1 MYRNGQGSIVAKD
14 HIRMYLRTHGLLRT
28 YSRGSCDVVKEGT
41 VFIVLFSYGQLNL
54 GLGDNSTQNN
64 SF

>member
-1 MYRNGQGSIVAKD
+1 MEYGRPYAPTAYYIY
-14 HIRMYLRTHGLLRT
+14 M
-28 YSRGSCDVVKEGT
+28 RGSCDVVKRGT

-54 GLGDNSTQNN
+54 GLGDNSPQNN